1 MAPLFK
7 FCHYHFGNTGF
18 DAVHTLVVKAT
29 WEIEGGLNVH
39 SVIKDIGQ
47 HMRLAD
53 RLELTSHYTKRHNDA
68 TISGD
73 ERGEQCVQRALA
85 WGNAIWVTW
94 LDPEPGSSVLQQNA
108 GPRCHHGGSKRGSD

>member
-1 MAPLFK
+1 
-7 FCHYHFGNTGF
+7 
-18 DAVHTLVVKAT
+18 V
-29 WEIEGGLNVH
+29 WSIEI
-39 SVIKDIGQ
+39 
-47 HMRLAD
+47 
-53 RLELTSHYTKRHNDA
+53 DA

-108 GPRCHHGGSKRGSD
+108 GPRCHQAHVLTNNRGKARIANVPLTGDKGMP